1 MELIPPNKNIE
12 EMTKTILR
20 QNQLILEMNARLL
33 SQFGD
38 PTIVRAN
45 PGYTNAGSDGG
56 DGNRLREASQ

>member
-1 MELIPPNKNIE
+1 MIPYKNIV

-33 SQFGD
+33 SHGG
-38 PTIVRAN
+38 PTILVN

-56 DGNRLREASQ
+56 DGNRTMRA